1 MSSGHPRSG
10 SRAID
15 ETAATRSVNM
25 TRASVDAATT
35 QVAFVK
41 PSTWLGVYS
50 GMPSSNCQAAVLG
63 IPFDC
68 GTHPHRI
75 GSRLG
80 PASIREQ
87 STNLR
92 RYDPRTNVDV
102 VERLGLV
109 DCGDAAVTPGV
120 IDVSFAAIEAAVD
133 SVIAKGV
140 VGVTM
145 GGDGAVT
152 LPQVRALA
160 RRTQGLCTVHID
172 AHTDAY
178 PVEGYNTATS
188 FRHIAQERLVDVARS
203 FHIGMRGP
211 TMVPGVYEFCRELGY
226 NMIAMQELRNIGF
239 EAVAA
244 RVIETVG
251 DRPVYLCF
259 DMDFFDPSAAPGVCT
274 PTWGGC
280 AAHEGLGFLEMLKPL
295 DTRVLDV
302 NTVSPPHDTAGMTAF
317 LAATVM
323 WTFLSGLADK
333 RA

>member
-1 MSSGHPRSG
+1 
-10 SRAID
+10 
-15 ETAATRSVNM
+15 M
-25 TRASVDAATT
+25 TDASVDADATK
-35 QVAFVK
+35 VEFRK
-41 PSTWLGVYS
+41 SGTWLGAPS
-50 GMPSSNCQAAVLG
+50 GVPTGNCRAAVLG

-75 GSRLG
+75 GARLG
-80 PASIREQ
+80 PSAIREQ

-92 RYDPRTNVDV
+92 RYDPRTTIDV
-102 VERLGLV
+102 IEQLGLV
-109 DCGDAAVTPGV
+109 DCGDVAVTPGL
-120 IDVSFAAIEAAVD
+120 IDPSFAAIEAAADV
-133 SVIAKGV
+133 VIAKRV
-140 VGVTM
+140 VAVTM

-160 RRTQGLCTVHID
+160 RRTPGLCIVHID

-178 PVEGYNTATS
+178 PIDGYNTATT
-188 FRHIAQERLVDVARS
+188 FRHIAQEGLVDVARS

-226 NMIAMQELRNIGF
+226 TMRTMQELRETGF
-239 EAVAA
+239 ERVAA
-244 RVIETVG
+244 RVLDAIG

-259 DMDFFDPSAAPGVCT
+259 DMDFFDPSVAPGVCT

-280 AAHEGLGFLEMLKPL
+280 TAHEGLAFLEQLNPL

-302 NTVSPPHDTAGMTAF
+302 NTVSPPHDSAGMTAF

-323 WTFLSGLADK
+323 WTFLSGLA
-333 RA
+333 ATHA

>member
-1 MSSGHPRSG
+1 
-10 SRAID
+10 
-15 ETAATRSVNM
+15 M
-25 TRASVDAATT
+25 TFE
-35 QVAFVK
+35 FVT
-41 PSTWLGVYS
+41 PWTWLGA
-50 GMPSSNCQAAVLG
+50 PSAIPSDTSSVAVLG

-68 GTHPHRI
+68 GTHPDRI
-75 GSRLG
+75 GARLG

-92 RYDPRTNVDV
+92 RYDPRNNLDV

-109 DCGDAAVTPGV
+109 DCGDVPVTASMV
-120 IDVSFAAIEAAVD
+120 EESFAAIEAALDAVL
-133 SVIAKGV
+133 VKGIV
-140 VGVTM
+140 PVTM

-160 RRTQGLCTVHID
+160 RRTPGVCIVHID

-178 PVEGYNTATS
+178 PIDGYNTATG
-188 FRHIAQERLVDVARS
+188 FRHMVQEGLIDVRRS
-203 FHIGMRGP
+203 FQIGMRGP

-226 NMIAMQELRNIGF
+226 NMITMRELRDAGF
-239 EAVAA
+239 DAVAA
-244 RVIETVG
+244 RVIETIG
-251 DRPVYLCF
+251 DRPVYLCW

-280 AAHEGLGFLEMLKPL
+280 AAHEGLGFLEMLGPL
-295 DTRVLDV
+295 DVRVLDV
-302 NTVSPPHDTAGMTAF
+302 NTVSPPHDSAGMTAF

-323 WTFLSGLADK
+323 WTFLSGLANK

>member
-1 MSSGHPRSG
+1 MP
-10 SRAID
+10 D
-15 ETAATRSVNM
+15 ATFE
-25 TRASVDAATT
+25 DGATP
-35 QVAFVK
+35 VAFMK
-41 PSTWLGVYS
+41 SGTWLGVPS
-50 GMPSSNCQAAVLG
+50 GMPSTPCRAAVLG

-75 GSRLG
+75 GARLG
-80 PASIREQ
+80 PSAIREQ

-109 DCGDAAVTPGV
+109 DCGDVAVTPGV
-120 IDVSFAAIEAAVD
+120 VDPSFAAIETGVAA
-133 SVIAKGV
+133 VIAKNV
-140 VGVTM
+140 VAVTM

-152 LPQVRALA
+152 LPQVRALSHH
-160 RRTQGLCTVHID
+160 TPGLCTVHID

-178 PVEGYNTATS
+178 PIDGYNTATS
-188 FRHIAQERLVDVARS
+188 FRHTAQEGLVDVARS

-226 NMIAMQELRNIGF
+226 NMITMQELRESGF
-239 EAVAA
+239 ERVAA
-244 RVIETVG
+244 GVIETIG

-259 DMDFFDPSAAPGVCT
+259 DMDFFDPSVAPGVCT

-280 AAHEGLGFLEMLKPL
+280 TAHEGLAFLEMLHRL

-302 NTVSPPHDTAGMTAF
+302 NTVSPPHDSAGTTAF

-323 WTFLSGLADK
+323 WTFLSGLANG